1 MHPIRWSINRKLQQI
16 RPKFTN
22 LRNQCD
28 SHNRAANIKYS
39 IPYIGANPPTVPQN
53 WQIYKRF
60 SMDKMMLMKIIGGI
74 QSARVQKKVNIFQF
88 IQPASTVSDAD
99 D

>member
-39 IPYIGANPPTVPQN
+39 IPYIGTNPPSNRSAKLANLQKIQHRQN
-53 WQIYKRF
+53 GAHENYWGNTI
-60 SMDKMMLMKIIGGI
+60 
-74 QSARVQKKVNIFQF
+74 
-88 IQPASTVSDAD
+88 STSPEEG
-99 D
+99 